1 MLNPFVGVDMVRI
14 LMREVEEMIVRLILE
29 PAVGA

>member
-14 LMREVEEMIVRLILE
+14 LMRDVEEMIVRLILE